1 MHTSI
6 PDITGKQLIRLF
18 LKDSWGVGRK
28 AKHGMTLRKR
38 VGNRTRVT
46 FIPDTRASLPIGTLR
61 AILGTKQTGLGKN
74 GLLKL
79 LNKYGI

>member
-1 MHTSI
+1 
-6 PDITGKQLIRLF
+6 
-18 LKDSWGVGRK
+18 
-28 AKHGMTLRKR
+28 MTLRKR